1 MVAGEFMEVYGH
13 QKSEWNCVVTCFFI
27 DTAHNVIEY
36 IETIR
41 DILTDGGIWVNFG
54 PLLYHYAEQE
64 EELQIELSWEEVRTL
79 ILKHDFEIKVSKT
92 RVRNGVQKEELR
104 ESVYTTDKDSLM
116 QTVYTS
122 IFFVA
127 VKKAN

>member
-1 MVAGEFMEVYGH
+1 M
-13 QKSEWNCVVTCFFI
+13 
-27 DTAHNVIEY
+27 
-36 IETIR
+36 
-41 DILTDGGIWVNFG
+41 NFG